1 MKNYKKFLASTL
13 AVTVV
18 VTTSSC
24 SNDGGRTEESS
35 QTPAATTVVTTTF
48 ETDAVLQEI
57 VDSKA
62 EEYKTEGIEKIDKK
76 ITWLSHYVIDETSA
90 AAELFKAQYGIPEE
104 GNQEYG
110 EDANDIFEYINVA
123 YNDRFDKLGA
133 LIASG
138 DSPDMFSFD
147 MDHFP
152 VAAYTNMFQPIDGI
166 IDTNSELWSKYRDDM
181 DEFMWD
187 GKNWCPI
194 TEVTPNYVLWYRRS
208 VMEEVGLEDPLIHY
222 NNGEWNWDKFLEYAS
237 IFQQTGDSKYVID
250 GWNISDFFIAT
261 GGVPMVSIEN
271 GQLKGNFNDP
281 AVERA
286 MSFIETLSK
295 EDYRYPW
302 DLNGW
307 STNFRAWANG
317 DTLFYADG
325 YWMYG
330 EQTMQKCLEMYE
342 WEASD
347 IFFVPFPKDPNADA
361 HYQLMM
367 QSSNMLVAG
376 ADNIDGYAAWNNCV
390 MASMTDPEVTAQSR
404 EKLKR
409 DSGWTDEQLDFKDRL
424 NEELVGVYD
433 FKYGLSI
440 VCAGDNSPTRALGN
454 CYTFADA
461 SYTQLR
467 DENIN
472 IINTQI
478 EGANAQA
485 AE

>member
-1 MKNYKKFLASTL
+1 MKNCKKLLACAL
-13 AVTVV
+13 AVTTV
-18 VTTSSC
+18 VTASSC
-24 SNDGGRTEESS
+24 SQNGGRGEETS
-35 QTPAATTVVTTTF
+35 QTPAVTTVATTTF
-48 ETDAVLQEI
+48 GTDAVLQEI
-57 VDSKA
+57 VDNKA
-62 EEYKTEGIEKIDKK
+62 EEYKTEGVEKVEKK
-76 ITWLSHYVIDETSA
+76 IKWLSHYVIDETSA

-110 EDANDIFEYINVA
+110 EDANDIFEWTNVA

-152 VAAYTNMFQPIDGI
+152 VAAYTNMFQPIDGV
-166 IDTNSELWSKYRDDM
+166 IDTNSDLWSKYRDDM
-181 DEFMWD
+181 DKFMWD

-208 VMEEVGLEDPLIHY
+208 VMEEAGLKDPAELY
-222 NNGEWNWDKFLEYAS
+222 DNGEWNWDKFLEYAD
-237 IFQQTGDSKYVID
+237 IFQQSGDSRYVID
-250 GWNISDFFIAT
+250 GWNITDYFVAT
-261 GGVPMVSIEN
+261 GGVPMVSIE
-271 GQLKGNFNDP
+271 GGKLKGNFNDP

-286 MSFIETLSK
+286 MSFIETLSR

-325 YWMYG
+325 YWIYG
-330 EQTMQKCLEMYE
+330 EPNMQKCFELYK

-347 IFFVPFPKDPNADA
+347 VFFVPFPKDPNADA

-367 QSSNMLVAG
+367 QSSNMLVSG
-376 ADNIDGYAAWNNCV
+376 AENIDGYAAWNNCV
-390 MASMTDPEVTAQSR
+390 MVSMIDPEVTAQSR

-409 DSGWTDEQLDFKDRL
+409 DSGWIDEQLDFKDRL
-424 NEELVGVYD
+424 NEELTGVWD
-433 FKYGLSI
+433 FKYGLSM
-440 VCAGDNSPTRALGN
+440 VCAGNDSPTRALGN

-461 SYTQLR
+461 SYIQLR
-467 DENIN
+467 EENLN
-472 IINTQI
+472 IINAQI
-478 EGANAQA
+478 DEANAQT